1 MDRTHSY
8 EVRVRRTGNRG
19 TGTSGYRDYGRDHL
33 IEAGSKP
40 AIEGSSDPA
49 FRGDVQRYNPEELLV
64 ASVSACHML
73 WYLHLC
79 AAAGVTVTGYE
90 DDPRGTMVENADG
103 SGRFTGVVLRPR
115 ITLPAGADRQRAT
128 ALHTEAH
135 RSCFIANSVTFP
147 IACEPTF
154 ITEAGGGACAFRRT
168 ARGPP

>member
-1 MDRTHSY
+1 
-8 EVRVRRTGNRG
+8 VTGNRG

-49 FRGDVQRYNPEELLV
+49 FRGDAQRYNPEELLV

-79 AAAGVTVTGYE
+79 AAAGVTVVGYA
-90 DDPRGTMVENADG
+90 DDARGTMVDNDNG
-103 SGRFTGVVLRPR
+103 SGRFTGVVLRPP
-115 ITLPAGADRQRAT
+115 ITMSAGADRERAT

-147 IACEPTF
+147 IECQPMI
-154 ITEAGGGACAFRRT
+154 ITQPGGGA
-168 ARGPP
+168 

>member
-1 MDRTHSY
+1 MGRTHSY
-8 EVRVRRTGNRG
+8 EVRVRWTGNRG

-33 IEAGSKP
+33 IEAGTKP

-49 FRGDVQRYNPEELLV
+49 FRGDAQRYNPEELLV

-79 AAAGVTVTGYE
+79 AAASVAVTGY
-90 DDPRGTMVENADG
+90 ADG

-115 ITLPAGADRQRAT
+115 ITLSAGADRDRAT
-128 ALHTEAH
+128 ALHAEAH

-147 IACEPTF
+147 IE
-154 ITEAGGGACAFRRT
+154 
-168 ARGPP
+168 

>member
-1 MDRTHSY
+1 MARTHCY
-8 EVRVRRTGNRG
+8 EVRVRWTGNRG

-49 FRGDVQRYNPEELLV
+49 FRGDAQRYNPEELLV
-64 ASVSACHML
+64 AAVSACHML

-79 AAAGVTVTGYE
+79 AAAGIVVTDYR

-103 SGRFTGVVLRPR
+103 SGCFTGVVLRPR
-115 ITLPAGADRQRAT
+115 ITLSAGADRERAT

-135 RSCFIANSVTFP
+135 RSCFIANSVKFP
-147 IACEPTF
+147 IECQPII
-154 ITEAGGGACAFRRT
+154 ITKPGGDA
-168 ARGPP
+168 

>member
-1 MDRTHSY
+1 MSRTHSY
-8 EVRVRRTGNRG
+8 EVRVRWTGNRG
-19 TGTSGYRDYGRDHL
+19 TGTSGHRDYGRDHL
-33 IEAGSKP
+33 IEAGDKP

-49 FRGDVQRYNPEELLV
+49 FRGDAQRYYPEELLV

-115 ITLPAGADRQRAT
+115 ITLSAGAERDRAT

-147 IACEPTF
+147 IECQPI
-154 ITEAGGGACAFRRT
+154 ITQAGGCA
-168 ARGPP
+168 